1 MLVRRISVMIAAA
14 GMAFAPVANA
24 ASAPVPARVA
34 APMAEQDSEHLNTT
48 MGAILAIIVVLL
60 IGIAAISGDGEPKS
74 P

>member
-14 GMAFAPVANA
+14 GMALAPVANA

-34 APMAEQDSEHLNTT
+34 SQVTDADSEHIGTP
-48 MGAILAIIVVLL
+48 MAAILVILVFVL
-60 IGIAAISGDGEPKS
+60 IALAGVSGGGEPAS